1 MACDH
6 SGYHS
11 GGTRLLLDSG
21 QVLLVLVCDACG
33 AEQARLGAIDYV
45 VAPLPLVADALGRR
59 DDQRAASGRRSVRES
74 RPWLAACNPLGV
86 VRTGLP
92 AWASKSHF
100 SRRLKRGH
108 GPRGE
113 SAAAHHP

>member
-11 GGTRLLLDSG
+11 GGTRLLLDSS

-33 AEQARLGAIDYV
+33 AERARLGAVDYV
-45 VAPLPLVADALGRR
+45 APPPLVADALGRR
-59 DDQRAASGRRSVRES
+59 NDHRAISGRRSVRE
-74 RPWLAACNPLGV
+74 AVCDPLRA
-86 VRTGLP
+86 VRTGLA
-92 AWASKSHF
+92 AWASRLRF
-100 SRRLKRGH
+100 SRRPERGH

-113 SAAAHHP
+113 SAAAHHL